1 MNFEVITKNVLID
14 TYKHFDL
21 NRRTIKSSNTTLE
34 LMEIKKNMKKSFKN
48 LKEVPAVQN
57 YDVSIRWTAS

>member
-34 LMEIKKNMKKSFKN
+34 LMEVKTIKTWSKN
-48 LKEVPAVQN
+48 LK
-57 YDVSIRWTAS
+57 DVLAIEN